1 MLFAYVTNLPS
12 PFGRGVGGE
21 RIEPSCGYEMLDT
34 GMADAN
40 GTVISLNGQRAL
52 ITGGSS
58 GIGRSICMAFAAA
71 GASVVVNYA
80 RSRNEA
86 QQVVSAITERGGEAI
101 AIQADVSDE
110 DSVKRMFQQMFE
122 RYSAIDILVNNAG
135 IQQDSPLHAMPLAS
149 WKRVLDINLT
159 GQFLCS
165 REAVNAFLR
174 RGVIPE
180 LSCTAGKIICMSSV
194 HDIIPWGGHANY
206 AASKAG
212 VTMLM
217 KTMAQEL
224 APHKIRVNGISPG
237 AIRTGINREA
247 WATPQAEAKLDTL
260 IPWGHSGDPSDV
272 ARAALWLAS
281 DLSSYVT
288 GATLYVDGG
297 MTLYPGFAGGG

>member
-12 PFGRGVGGE
+12 PFGREVGGE
-21 RIEPSCGYEMLDT
+21 GIEPSCGYETLNT

-40 GTVISLNGQRAL
+40 GTVISLKGQRAL

-86 QQVVSAITERGGEAI
+86 QQVVSAISEQGGEAI

-135 IQQDSPLHAMPLAS
+135 IQQDSPLHTMPLAS

-165 REAVNAFLR
+165 REAVNA
-174 RGVIPE
+174 
-180 LSCTAGKIICMSSV
+180 
-194 HDIIPWGGHANY
+194 
-206 AASKAG
+206 
-212 VTMLM
+212 
-217 KTMAQEL
+217 
-224 APHKIRVNGISPG
+224 
-237 AIRTGINREA
+237 
-247 WATPQAEAKLDTL
+247 
-260 IPWGHSGDPSDV
+260 
-272 ARAALWLAS
+272 
-281 DLSSYVT
+281 
-288 GATLYVDGG
+288 
-297 MTLYPGFAGGG
+297 

>member
-1 MLFAYVTNLPS
+1 MT
-12 PFGRGVGGE
+12 
-21 RIEPSCGYEMLDT
+21 
-34 GMADAN
+34 DAN
-40 GTVISLNGQRAL
+40 DTVISLKGQRAL
-52 ITGGSS
+52 ITGGST
-58 GIGRSICMAFAAA
+58 GIGRSICKAFAAA

-80 RSRNEA
+80 HSRNEA
-86 QQVVSAITERGGEAI
+86 QQVVSEITEQGGEAM

-110 DSVKRMFQQMFE
+110 DGVKRMFEQMFD
-122 RYSAIDILVNNAG
+122 RYTDIDILVNNAG
-135 IQQDSPLHAMPLAS
+135 IQKDSALHTMPLAS
-149 WKRVLDINLT
+149 WKQVLDINLT

-174 RGVIPE
+174 RGVVPE
-180 LSCTAGKIICMSSV
+180 VSSAAGKIICMSSV
-194 HDIIPWGGHANY
+194 HDVIPWAGHANY

-224 APHKIRVNGISPG
+224 APHKIRVNGIAPG
-237 AIRTGINREA
+237 AIRTRINRQA
-247 WATPQAEAKLDTL
+247 WATPQAEANLDKL

-297 MTLYPGFAGGG
+297 MTLYPGFAEGG

>member
-1 MLFAYVTNLPS
+1 M
-12 PFGRGVGGE
+12 GE
-21 RIEPSCGYEMLDT
+21 
-34 GMADAN
+34 AN
-40 GTVISLNGQRAL
+40 GTVISLKGQRAL

-86 QQVVSAITERGGEAI
+86 QQVVSEITVQGGEAI

-110 DSVKRMFQQMFE
+110 ESVKRMFQQMFE

-135 IQQDSPLHAMPLAS
+135 IQQDSPLHTMPLES

-237 AIRTGINREA
+237 AIRTGINRQA
-247 WATPQAEAKLDTL
+247 WATPQAEAKLDKL
-260 IPWGHSGDPSDV
+260 IPWGHSGDPFDV

-297 MTLYPGFAGGG
+297 MTLYPGFAEGG